1 MPLFALI
8 LGDFVALLIV
18 TLIGF
23 LSHGEFSTAFLPRM
37 AAVFVPLL
45 VGWYLLAPSLRL
57 FEDSITRRPSELWR
71 PAFTM
76 LFAGP
81 LAAILRGL
89 LLQAPVIP
97 TFAVVLTTT
106 GAVALT
112 LWRLVWLLAS
122 RRAA

>member
-1 MPLFALI
+1 MKRLALV
-8 LGDFVALLIV
+8 LGDFAALLIV
-18 TLIGF
+18 TLVGF

-37 AAVFVPLL
+37 AAALFPLL
-45 VGWYLLAPSLRL
+45 AGWYLLAPCLRL
-57 FEDSITRRPSELWR
+57 FEDSVTRRPSELWR

-89 LLQAPVIP
+89 LLQASVIP

>member
-1 MPLFALI
+1 MKRLALV
-8 LGDFVALLIV
+8 LGDFAALLIV
-18 TLIGF
+18 TLVGF

-37 AAVFVPLL
+37 AAALFPLL

-57 FEDSITRRPSELWR
+57 FEDSVTGRPSELWR

-81 LAAILRGL
+81 LAAIMRGL
-89 LLQAPVIP
+89 LLQASVIP
-97 TFAVVLTTT
+97 IFAVVLTTT